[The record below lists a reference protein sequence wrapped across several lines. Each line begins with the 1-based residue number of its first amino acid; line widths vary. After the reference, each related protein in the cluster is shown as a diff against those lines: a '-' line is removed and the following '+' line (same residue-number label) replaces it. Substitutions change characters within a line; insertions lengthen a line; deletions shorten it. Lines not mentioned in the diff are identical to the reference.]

1 MFNYVLN
8 VLFIICILISMFINM
23 CKLIT
28 IVIPKDLRVVHAI
41 QRWPNHAWCHHH
53 ETDHSEGMGRCPWSP
68 LCARCFKAATDDDK
82 DAQAAISRLQRRRA
96 QIEWRCSSS
105 LISHP
110 LFSPFLCPCPLLFCP
125 LSLSLFLLHFVPLP
139 FNWRLEVPSPPR
151 SISVPVWAA
160 PWADSSRHLVGR
172 MQGGLI
178 VILNY
183 NPPNRHDGRHESRSQ
198 PL

>member
-1 MFNYVLN
+1 MLGAITMKQITRKVWADVPEVHFVLGVSKQLPMMIKMRKLQFQGYN
-8 VLFIICILISMFINM
+8 ADEHRLNGGVRVL
-23 CKLIT
+23 
-28 IVIPKDLRVVHAI
+28 
-41 QRWPNHAWCHHH
+41 
-53 ETDHSEGMGRCPWSP
+53 
-68 LCARCFKAATDDDK
+68 
-82 DAQAAISRLQRRRA
+82 
-96 QIEWRCSSS
+96 SS
-105 LISHP
+105 LILCSLLSFVLV
-110 LFSPFLCPCPLLFCP
+110 LFSSV

-172 MQGGLI
+172 NGPERMQGGLI

-183 NPPNRHDGRHESRSQ
+183 KPPPNRHDGRHESRSQ